1 MLLNLEERLG
11 LIQFF
16 LHLISPYFF
25 LSLVCVHMAASQE
38 GITEQYSYRRLI

>member
-1 MLLNLEERLG
+1 MLLNFEERLG

-16 LHLISPYFF
+16 LHLISSLYPYFF

-38 GITEQYSYRRLI
+38 GIEN